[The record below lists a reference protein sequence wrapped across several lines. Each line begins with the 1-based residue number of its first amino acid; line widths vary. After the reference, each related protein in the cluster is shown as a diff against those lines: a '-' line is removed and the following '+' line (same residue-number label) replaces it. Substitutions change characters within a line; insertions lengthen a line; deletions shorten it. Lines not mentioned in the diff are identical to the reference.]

1 MKMRKL
7 RKVIWDKMAPKV
19 WDAYWQRQIDKAMD
33 GLWTPEDEAAS
44 RARQS
49 VWFDQLWADIAKKA
63 AQRFLVEPE
72 PEDFPKEEPVTLGT
86 LLRDRFAKQDAER
99 MAAGG

>member
-19 WDAYWQRQIDKAMD
+19 WDAYWQRLIDAALED
-33 GLWTPEDEAAS
+33 TPEEKKARRLRDEE
-44 RARQS
+44 R
-49 VWFDQLWADIAKKA
+49 WNTIWADIAKKQA
-63 AQRFLVEPE
+63 LRVLVEPE
-72 PEDFPKEEPVTLGT
+72 PEQEPVTLGT